1 MTNQYQET
9 TTNRENEAT
18 TTREHETS
26 TNSYIETTATSPITS
41 SSLIPQSN
49 VQVHNRT
56 INSIEYELEMS
67 NLSRQARR
75 RRIQSLLVNPRPRL
89 V

>member
-1 MTNQYQET
+1 MKNQYQET
-9 TTNRENEAT
+9 TTDLEYEAT
-18 TTREHETS
+18 TTQEHETS
-26 TNSYIETTATSPITS
+26 TNSYFETTATSPITA
-41 SSLIPQSN
+41 SSLIPQSTA
-49 VQVHNRT
+49 QVHNRT

-75 RRIQSLLVNPRPRL
+75 RRIQSLLVTPRPRL